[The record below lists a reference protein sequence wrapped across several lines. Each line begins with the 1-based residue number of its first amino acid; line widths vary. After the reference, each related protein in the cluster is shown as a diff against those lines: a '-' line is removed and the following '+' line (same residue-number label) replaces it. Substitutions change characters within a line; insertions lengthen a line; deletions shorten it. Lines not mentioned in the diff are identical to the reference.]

1 MESQEAT
8 VTLSEDG
15 IAGGRHYLELT
26 QPLYCDSG

>member
-26 QPLYCDSG
+26 QPLYCNSG